1 MLLSDIQSIDVIN
14 VITGNKI
21 GRIKDIDID
30 SEKGNVLA
38 LVILASS
45 KLRSFFSG
53 EELIIIP
60 WENVIK
66 FGNDVVIVN
75 HEEQTII

>member
-66 FGNDVVIVN
+66 FGNDVIIVN